1 MIPARLPLPENA
13 WHLGSPMTLKY
24 LASLLTSSQQ
34 LFSNEVVEI
43 LSGQEPGKGW
53 CQTSAFDYQPQRDQV
68 TP

>member
-1 MIPARLPLPENA
+1 MIPARLPLPGNA
-13 WHLGSPMTLKY
+13 LHRGSPMTLRY

-34 LFSNEVVEI
+34 LLSNEAVET
-43 LSGQEPGKGW
+43 LSGQEPDKGW